1 MGKAVPETG
10 GMKLLW
16 ENPSPSATFSAQTV
30 NVAEAINAVLV
41 LFSLANTGSTETLKT
56 TCAGFNG
63 TTTQAIAR
71 FGMNALGDRT
81 FEVKSGVGVIFSNA
95 TNNQSAVNNNWMIPY
110 RIYKIS

>member
-1 MGKAVPETG
+1 MGKAVPKISG
-10 GMKLLW
+10 LKLLW

-41 LFSLANTGSTETLKT
+41 LFSLANTGSTNTLKT

-71 FGMNALGDRT
+71 FGRTALGDRT
-81 FEVKSGVGVIFSNA
+81 FEVKSGVGVIFSDAVND
-95 TNNQSAVNNNWMIPY
+95 QSAVSNNWMIPY